1 MGTSINE
8 RLNQLLE
15 ENNNLRTKLVNL
27 SFAAGQM
34 MGSASNLG
42 LIAEEVAATH
52 DSYEA
57 KFRPALKQVVE
68 AKIQLRKVVL
78 DEL

>member
-1 MGTSINE
+1 MGTPLNE
-8 RLNQLLE
+8 RLIQLIQ
-15 ENNNLRTKLVNL
+15 ENEKLKTKLANL

-57 KFRPALKQVVE
+57 KFRPAIKQVIM